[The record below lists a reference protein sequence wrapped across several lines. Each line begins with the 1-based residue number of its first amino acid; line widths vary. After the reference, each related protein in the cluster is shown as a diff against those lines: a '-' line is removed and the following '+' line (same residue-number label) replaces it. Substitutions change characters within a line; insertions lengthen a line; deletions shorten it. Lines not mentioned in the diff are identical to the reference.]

1 MTDINRKTPSP
12 PSNRPANVREIEPL
26 RAILDHEIL
35 NLMELF
41 YFAYRDFTAEGDE
54 VLEKIGFGRAH
65 HRIIHFVHHYPG
77 LRVADLLNILK
88 ITKQSLARVLK
99 QLIDEG
105 YIRRKEGNRDRRER
119 RLYTTTKGDELA
131 ARLAAPQIEHVLNAL
146 ADLPV
151 NERETVENFLYS
163 LVHKDHRHEVT
174 KLFSQN
180 GPLRQAASQPDERED
195 H

>member
-88 ITKQSLARVLK
+88 ITKQSLAHVLQ
-99 QLIDEG
+99 QLIDKG